1 MAKEVVF
8 ENNFQRGS
16 TKKVDEPSITET
28 DEDDEEEENFESVE
42 ESFVYDDD
50 ESL

>member
-28 DEDDEEEENFESVE
+28 DEDDDENFESVE